1 MSLLAESVSGY
12 LENASWIRRMF
23 EAGGQL
29 KARYGAENVY
39 DFSLGNPDLPAPA
52 TVGEGLRRFAEHAGE
67 PFAFGYMPNA
77 GFPWAREQLAAHLS
91 KEQGVAL
98 EANDVLLTCGAAGG
112 LNAFLRAVINPGEKM
127 LTFAP
132 YFVEYGFYVANH
144 GGSLQAI
151 MSKPGTFEPDLDAL
165 EEAIDE
171 KTRVVL
177 INSPHNPT
185 GVVYSRKAVTS
196 LCRLLEN
203 KSEQYGHPIW
213 LIADEPYRFLTYD
226 GVEVPSVLPLYQYAV
241 VISSFSK
248 NLSLPGERVGY
259 VAVSP
264 KLADRARLMAGLT
277 LTNRILGF
285 VNPPVVGQH
294 IMAAA
299 LGSQVDVEV
308 YARRRPGHGR
318 GADRCRLQLPDARR
332 CLLLLPAG
340 PRRRRRGLRQPSG
353 GRTRAGRARF
363 RFRLPRLFPPGLLRG
378 RDRHPQ
384 CRRRLRPRLRRG
396 GRQVTSF
403 GGGRACAFPPF
414 LSPASS
420 GGIVSRLLSLFV
432 LLCCLLLPAAG
443 ILARDVGPDE
453 ARQVLAR
460 PPAGLVVLD
469 IRTPEE
475 FRDGHLPGA
484 RNLDFFAPDFRQ
496 QLEALARKDVPILLY
511 CRSGNRSGQAMRLLR
526 QWGRDDVLH
535 LADGF
540 RSWRAAGLPE
550 E

>member
-1 MSLLAESVSGY
+1 M
-12 LENASWIRRMF
+12 
-23 EAGGQL
+23 
-29 KARYGAENVY
+29 
-39 DFSLGNPDLPAPA
+39 
-52 TVGEGLRRFAEHAGE
+52 
-67 PFAFGYMPNA
+67 
-77 GFPWAREQLAAHLS
+77 
-91 KEQGVAL
+91 AL

-264 KLADRARLMAGLT
+264 KLADRAKLMAGLT

-299 LGSQVDVEV
+299 LGSQVDVEI
-308 YARRRPGHGR
+308 YARRRQ
-318 GADRCRLQLPDARR
+318 AMAEVLTDAGYSFQM
-332 CLLLLPAG
+332 PAG
-340 PRRRRRGLRQPSG
+340 AFYFFPQAPGGDDVAFVNRLVEERVLAVPGSG
-353 GRTRAGRARF
+353 FGCPGY
-363 RFRLPRLFPPGLLRG
+363 FRLAFCVDETVIRNAAEGFA
-378 RDRHPQ
+378 
-384 CRRRLRPRLRRG
+384 
-396 GRQVTSF
+396 
-403 GGGRACAFPPF
+403 RAY
-414 LSPASS
+414 
-420 GGIVSRLLSLFV
+420 
-432 LLCCLLLPAAG
+432 AA
-443 ILARDVGPDE
+443 V
-453 ARQVLAR
+453 
-460 PPAGLVVLD
+460 AG
-469 IRTPEE
+469 
-475 FRDGHLPGA
+475 
-484 RNLDFFAPDFRQ
+484 
-496 QLEALARKDVPILLY
+496 K
-511 CRSGNRSGQAMRLLR
+511 
-526 QWGRDDVLH
+526 
-535 LADGF
+535 
-540 RSWRAAGLPE
+540 
-550 E
+550 

>member
-52 TVGEGLRRFAEHAGE
+52 AVGEGLRRFAEHAGE

-248 NLSLPGERVGY
+248 NLSLPGERVGQ
-259 VAVSP
+259 AGRP
-264 KLADRARLMAGLT
+264 RQAHGRADPDQPHPRLRQPARGGPAHHG
-277 LTNRILGF
+277 
-285 VNPPVVGQH
+285 
-294 IMAAA
+294 
-299 LGSQVDVEV
+299 
-308 YARRRPGHGR
+308 RRPGQPGGRGDLRPPPSGHGR

-340 PRRRRRGLRQPSG
+340 PRR
-353 GRTRAGRARF
+353 
-363 RFRLPRLFPPGLLRG
+363 
-378 RDRHPQ
+378 
-384 CRRRLRPRLRRG
+384 
-396 GRQVTSF
+396 
-403 GGGRACAFPPF
+403 
-414 LSPASS
+414 
-420 GGIVSRLLSLFV
+420 
-432 LLCCLLLPAAG
+432 
-443 ILARDVGPDE
+443 
-453 ARQVLAR
+453 
-460 PPAGLVVLD
+460 
-469 IRTPEE
+469 
-475 FRDGHLPGA
+475 
-484 RNLDFFAPDFRQ
+484 
-496 QLEALARKDVPILLY
+496 
-511 CRSGNRSGQAMRLLR
+511 
-526 QWGRDDVLH
+526 
-535 LADGF
+535 
-540 RSWRAAGLPE
+540 
-550 E
+550 

>member
-52 TVGEGLRRFAEHAGE
+52 AVGEGLRRFAEHAGE

-264 KLADRARLMAGLT
+264 KLADRAKLMAGLT

-299 LGSQVDVEV
+299 LGSQVDVEI
-308 YARRRPGHGR
+308 YARRRQAMAEVLTDAGYSFQIPGGDDV
-318 GADRCRLQLPDARR
+318 AFVNRLVEERVLAVP
-332 CLLLLPAG
+332 G
-340 PRRRRRGLRQPSG
+340 SG
-353 GRTRAGRARF
+353 FGCPGY
-363 RFRLPRLFPPGLLRG
+363 FRLAFCVDETVIRNAAEGFA
-378 RDRHPQ
+378 
-384 CRRRLRPRLRRG
+384 
-396 GRQVTSF
+396 
-403 GGGRACAFPPF
+403 RAY
-414 LSPASS
+414 
-420 GGIVSRLLSLFV
+420 
-432 LLCCLLLPAAG
+432 AA
-443 ILARDVGPDE
+443 V
-453 ARQVLAR
+453 
-460 PPAGLVVLD
+460 AG
-469 IRTPEE
+469 
-475 FRDGHLPGA
+475 
-484 RNLDFFAPDFRQ
+484 
-496 QLEALARKDVPILLY
+496 K
-511 CRSGNRSGQAMRLLR
+511 
-526 QWGRDDVLH
+526 
-535 LADGF
+535 
-540 RSWRAAGLPE
+540 
-550 E
+550 